1 MSIASRLKAASRPNV
16 LWKGPEDDSPLGGIT
31 QSMMSDF
38 LSCKERFRVKY
49 VEGLQPISKF
59 NRAIEFG
66 NMWHECEEA
75 LASQGVERELV
86 RVTGLHKAAR
96 SWESALRTY
105 SEKLSTR
112 YPFDRGEILKWT
124 HVIQVQFPE
133 YIRYWSAHPDVLK
146 REPILQEKLF
156 KVRYDLPSGRTV
168 ILRGKWDS
176 VDLIGDGIW
185 LKENKTKTKFDLPQ
199 IQRQLSFDLQTATY
213 LTALY
218 QDTGI
223 DELEEV
229 KMRVGKGKT
238 PAARAQWAIKGTS
251 YNVVRRECP
260 IKQHEGRQLKS
271 GWKEGES
278 VSGWMERLRSGYF
291 AAKPDEWFARFS
303 SKVSHA
309 DILLFQRTF
318 LNPFLENMCW
328 WYDEVTGGR
337 SDYPPPPTHW
347 RTPFGI
353 YSALTE
359 SGFTEMDEY
368 LANGS
373 TVGLRR
379 IETLFPELELK
390 EKTCS

>member
-1 MSIASRLKAASRPNV
+1 MSIASRLKSASKPTV

-49 VEGLQPISKF
+49 VEGLQPVPKF

-75 LASQGVERELV
+75 LAGGNQWKPELA
-86 RVTGLHKAAR
+86 K
-96 SWESALRTY
+96 Y

-112 YPFDRGEILKWT
+112 YPFDRSEILKWT
-124 HVIQVQFPE
+124 HVIQVQFLE
-133 YIRYWSAHPDVLK
+133 YISYWASHPDVQK

-176 VDLIGDGIW
+176 VDLIDDGIW

-199 IQRQLSFDLQTATY
+199 IQRQLSFDLQTMVY
-213 LTALY
+213 LTAIY

-229 KMRVGKGKT
+229 KMRIGKGKT
-238 PAARAQWAIKGTS
+238 PAAKAQWAIKGTS
-251 YNVVRRECP
+251 YNVVRRDCP

-278 VSGWMERLRSGYF
+278 VAGWLERLRSGYF

-318 LNPFLENMCW
+318 LDPFLENLCW
-328 WYDEVTGGR
+328 WYDEVTGNK
-337 SDYPPPPTHW
+337 SDHPPPPTHW

-368 LANGS
+368 LLNGS

-379 IETLFPELELK
+379 IETLFPELEGV
-390 EKTCS
+390 